1 MPNGIS
7 RAWTPEWHLPSV
19 DYVRWVGLADVCTTK
34 CVLYRAEPNFILQG
48 CMRAVIAP
56 NNQSHERP
64 KGTPMERGHVA
75 WAGGSSGP
83 DFFITM
89 AKVSGFGGTHT
100 VWGEVADDASM
111 QLAERLVQRPIE
123 AKHKAGTMRML
134 ADPIGF
140 TVHAETQ
147 GAR

>member
-1 MPNGIS
+1 
-7 RAWTPEWHLPSV
+7 
-19 DYVRWVGLADVCTTK
+19 
-34 CVLYRAEPNFILQG
+34 
-48 CMRAVIAP
+48 
-56 NNQSHERP
+56 
-64 KGTPMERGHVA
+64 MERGHVA

-100 VWGEVADDASM
+100 VWGEVADEESM

-140 TVHAETQ
+140 TVRAETQ